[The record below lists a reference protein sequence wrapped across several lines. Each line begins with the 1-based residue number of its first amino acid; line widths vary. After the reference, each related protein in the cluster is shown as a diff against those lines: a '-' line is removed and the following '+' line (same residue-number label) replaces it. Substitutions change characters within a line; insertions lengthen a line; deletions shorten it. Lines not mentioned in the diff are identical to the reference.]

1 MKSKTISENLGNEN
15 RPAGMQNAKLLPGA
29 LQKRAKL
36 LIIDN
41 DPEKVGALRNA
52 LGNKYDVLSC
62 SAVSS
67 LDEAIGQ
74 VRKCLP
80 DAILCTKN
88 FDGKDKNAPLKL
100 LIITRSENSRAKV
113 FLRTEGHCEEDSADG
128 FDAVVHGETDEI
140 AGYLVK
146 LASSDDDAIPVE
158 VDDESTKRRR
168 LAHSEESIEWESRIQ
183 TNVEKKKKL
192 LVIDNDQ
199 VIVTALNAFLSDL
212 CIVHDAKPVCSL
224 ERAIDSV
231 KESGPDI
238 VIIFGN
244 FDKDR
249 ENAAS
254 ELCELIKSVNA
265 NTKVILLSNAHLEAA
280 EPFDAI
286 VSRNEGSSLKEIV
299 KDLVTK

>member
-1 MKSKTISENLGNEN
+1 MKSKTITENLGNEN
-15 RPAGMQNAKLLPGA
+15 RPAGLQNAKLLPGA
-29 LQKRAKL
+29 LQKKLKL

-41 DPEKVGALRNA
+41 DPEKIRALGNA
-52 LGNKYDVLSC
+52 LGQKYEVLSC

-67 LDEAIGQ
+67 LDEAIRQ

-128 FDAVVHGETDEI
+128 FDAVLEGETDDI
-140 AGYLVK
+140 TGFFVK
-146 LASSDDDAIPVE
+146 LASSDEAIPVE

-168 LAHSEESIEWESRIQ
+168 LAHNEESIEWESRIQ

-199 VIVTALNAFLSDL
+199 VIVTALNEFLSDL
-212 CIVHDAKPVCSL
+212 CIVDYAKPVSSL
-224 ERAIDSV
+224 EKAIDTV

-238 VIIFGN
+238 VIMYGD

-265 NTKVILLSNAHLEAA
+265 NAKVILLTNAHLEAA

-286 VSRNEGSSLKEIV
+286 VSRNEGYSLKEIV
-299 KDLVTK
+299 KGFATR